1 MLNCAPQDSSFILYT
16 LLFNSRRWYWWYL
29 TVETVE
35 VSCGA
40 LLRRVYLWIHPK
52 KNKNNFSHL
61 KINCEKNPERTL
73 WERVGYTT
81 QQLCLN
87 HKAEEV
93 FFPISWI
100 FLCLPLH
107 TGSLF
112 LSLSVAGWVTA
123 LCCWSQA
130 TGLHLQLS
138 RLHGFK
144 RAGRSHGRFWTAS
157 MSSHVIHEHKVNT
170 AQWSILLQK
179 TQRND

>member
-1 MLNCAPQDSSFILYT
+1 MLNCAPHDSSFILYT

-61 KINCEKNPERTL
+61 KINCEKKPERTL

-93 FFPISWI
+93 FFSH
-100 FLCLPLH
+100 FLDLSLFTAAHWLALPLVIC
-107 TGSLF
+107 SR
-112 LSLSVAGWVTA
+112 LSHSAVLLVAGHRASSSAVTTTRVQTGWKEPRSV
-123 LCCWSQA
+123 LNSLNELTRYSQA
-130 TGLHLQLS
+130 QS
-138 RLHGFK
+138 
-144 RAGRSHGRFWTAS
+144 
-157 MSSHVIHEHKVNT
+157 
-170 AQWSILLQK
+170 
-179 TQRND
+179 

>member
-1 MLNCAPQDSSFILYT
+1 MIL
-16 LLFNSRRWYWWYL
+16 LLFSTLCFL
-29 TVETVE
+29 TPGDDTDDIWQWKQLKSAVARCSDEFIYGFTQ
-35 VSCGA
+35 
-40 LLRRVYLWIHPK
+40 K

-61 KINCEKNPERTL
+61 KINCEKKPERTL

-112 LSLSVAGWVTA
+112 LSLSVAGWVTV

-157 MSSHVIHEHKVNT
+157 MSSHVIHKHKVNT

>member
-1 MLNCAPQDSSFILYT
+1 MLNCAPHDSSFILYT

-61 KINCEKNPERTL
+61 KINCEKNPKGRCGRES
-73 WERVGYTT
+73 VT
-81 QQLCLN
+81 QHSNCVWITKLRRF
-87 HKAEEV
+87 

-170 AQWSILLQK
+170 AQ
-179 TQRND
+179 